1 MIGVNF
7 RIALEAL
14 RGSKSRTGLTVLGV
28 VIGVVSITLVLAI
41 GEGAK
46 QTMSQQV
53 KDLDQ
58 KIILI
63 RPGSTVHKLDS
74 GVISYSPLNSYAT
87 STLTETDVASAQS
100 NKDVSAAA
108 PLMLI
113 NASVK
118 NGKQLAKN
126 APVVATSPEL
136 APILKLSATEGQF
149 IDGITERNTVV
160 IGQQLAIDLFGT
172 DQAIGKMLTIRGE
185 DHTVIG
191 VLKKVHNPIGINGVN
206 INEAAII
213 SLDAGKSFNQGIAQI
228 QQINVQV
235 KDEEKVDKIV
245 HNLDKKIQLNHSGER
260 DFIIITG
267 EQASSISSEFYSAI
281 VILTS
286 TVAAVSLVVGGIGIM
301 NIMLVSVSER
311 TREIGIRKSLG
322 ASNKQILLQFLIE
335 AIAMSLSGGV
345 IGLIIAYILALV
357 IGLFIG
363 IIPAFSW
370 TILLIALGL
379 SLSVGV
385 LFGLFPAIR
394 AARKDPINAL
404 RHHD

>member
-28 VIGVVSITLVLAI
+28 VIGVVSITLVLTI

-100 NKDVSAAA
+100 DKDVSAAA

-126 APVVATSPEL
+126 APVIATSPEL

-160 IGQQLAIDLFGT
+160 IGQQLAVDLFGT
-172 DQAIGKMLTIRGE
+172 DQAIGKILTIRGE

-191 VLKKVHNPIGINGVN
+191 VLKKVQNPIGINGVN
-206 INEAAII
+206 INDAAII
-213 SLDAGKSFNQGIAQI
+213 SLEGGKSFNQGIAQI

-235 KDEEKVDKIV
+235 KDKEKVNEIV
-245 HNLDKKIQLNHSGER
+245 QDLEKKIQLNHSGEQ
-260 DFIIITG
+260 DFTILTG
-267 EQASSISSEFYSAI
+267 EQAGNISSEFYSAI

-286 TVAAVSLVVGGIGIM
+286 TVAAVSLIVGGIGIM

-335 AIAMSLSGGV
+335 AVAMSLSGGV
-345 IGLIIAYILALV
+345 IGLIIAYLLALL

-363 IIPAFSW
+363 MMPAFSW
-370 TILLIALGL
+370 TILIIALGL
-379 SLSVGV
+379 SLGVGV
-385 LFGLFPAIR
+385 IFGIFPAIR